1 VHAERVSHDWGER
14 ISVSVIRLSDGSD
27 GPIPVGFDIKFVPSY
42 RDPQMF
48 RTTYSLVALSL
59 VALGACQKDSTP
71 IITTSQDGAS
81 LSSPADS
88 AQARGNALV
97 RIVNA
102 VAGGKTIAAQVEGRT
117 LFPEILQG
125 QVSDYVEIKDNLAKF
140 SVNTPGGPDL
150 YTFQANEQLLV
161 NGNRYTIFLIAEDV
175 SKAVLRIVR
184 DDVVP
189 DSGKAKL
196 RVVHAAPGG
205 PAFDV
210 IAKNGTAKLFSGIS
224 FKAEAGYID
233 VEPATIDLE
242 FRAKDGAK
250 VLLRVPGV
258 ELQRGTA
265 TTIVITGSSTLQY
278 IKFRDLMLTAT
289 PKA

>member
-1 VHAERVSHDWGER
+1 
-14 ISVSVIRLSDGSD
+14 
-27 GPIPVGFDIKFVPSY
+27 
-42 RDPQMF
+42 MF
-48 RTTYSLVALSL
+48 RTTSTLVALSL

-71 IITTSQDGAS
+71 IVTTSQDGAS
-81 LSSPADS
+81 LSAPADS
-88 AQARGNALV
+88 AQSRGNSLV
-97 RIVNA
+97 RVVNA

-125 QVSDYVEIKDNLAKF
+125 AVSDYVEIEPNLAKF
-140 SVNTPGGPDL
+140 TVNIPGGPDT
-150 YTFQANEQLLV
+150 YQFAANEQLLAD
-161 NGNRYTIFLIAEDV
+161 GNRYTIFLIAEDV
-175 SKAVLRIVR
+175 SKQVLRIVR

-196 RVVHAAPGG
+196 RVLHAAPGG
-205 PAFDV
+205 PSFDV
-210 IAKNGTAKLFSGIS
+210 IAKNGTDKLFSDVG
-224 FKAEAGYID
+224 FKSEAGYID
-233 VEPATIDLE
+233 VVPAKVDLE

-258 ELQRGTA
+258 DLQRGTA

-278 IKFRDLMLTAT
+278 IKFTDLMMKAT